1 MQRNGQNKER
11 EKADTVLS
19 VRFKVRTFI
28 VSLMNSVL
36 DSCKC
41 FGNLLKR
48 QIQKNGCGMEGDRE
62 KSVCAGLPGK
72 VGCTCL

>member
-11 EKADTVLS
+11 KKADTVLS

-41 FGNLLKR
+41 FGNLLKH
-48 QIQKNGCGMEGDRE
+48 QIKKNGCGRRVTER
-62 KSVCAGLPGK
+62 KVCAGLPGK
-72 VGCTCL
+72 ADWTCL

>member
-41 FGNLLKR
+41 FGNL
-48 QIQKNGCGMEGDRE
+48 
-62 KSVCAGLPGK
+62 
-72 VGCTCL
+72 